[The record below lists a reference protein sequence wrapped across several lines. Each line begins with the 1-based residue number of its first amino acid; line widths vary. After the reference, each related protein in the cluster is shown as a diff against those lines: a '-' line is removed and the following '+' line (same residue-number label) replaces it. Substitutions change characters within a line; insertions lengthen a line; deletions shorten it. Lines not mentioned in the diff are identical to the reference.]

1 MFPPFSSSCFSNRE
15 PKVFPHRLTML
26 VLPGDYA
33 TSWYKKQELWQVQL
47 YICITQI
54 LLESKHLHFFSK
66 PVQEAVL
73 TKAFGWHLKRD
84 YFPMK
89 IQSKAI
95 KFVTKI
101 DLKSVSS
108 LVSSSMQSETT
119 IHDRD
124 SSSSFHFHH
133 ACLFD
138 IQRRGTARTEGMNY
152 THEVLGGKSP
162 NEKPSGRKDRRML
175 NHLTNYVTWEKETKK

>member
-33 TSWYKKQELWQVQL
+33 TSCYKKQELLLLLLQVQL
-47 YICITQI
+47 YIRSTQI
-54 LLESKHLHFFSK
+54 LLESKHLHLFSK

-84 YFPMK
+84 YLPMK

-95 KFVTKI
+95 KLVTKI

-108 LVSSSMQSETT
+108 LVSSSMQSETI

-124 SSSSFHFHH
+124 GSSSFHFHH

-138 IQRRGTARTEGMNY
+138 SIEKGNCQNRRNELY
-152 THEVLGGKSP
+152 TQSSG
-162 NEKPSGRKDRRML
+162 EKKRK
-175 NHLTNYVTWEKETKK
+175 

>member
-33 TSWYKKQELWQVQL
+33 TSCYKKQELLQVQL
-47 YICITQI
+47 YIRITQI

-66 PVQEAVL
+66 PVQES
-73 TKAFGWHLKRD
+73 
-84 YFPMK
+84 
-89 IQSKAI
+89 Q

-108 LVSSSMQSETT
+108 LVSSSMQSETI

-124 SSSSFHFHH
+124 GSSSFHFHH

-152 THEVLGGKSP
+152 THKVLGGKSP